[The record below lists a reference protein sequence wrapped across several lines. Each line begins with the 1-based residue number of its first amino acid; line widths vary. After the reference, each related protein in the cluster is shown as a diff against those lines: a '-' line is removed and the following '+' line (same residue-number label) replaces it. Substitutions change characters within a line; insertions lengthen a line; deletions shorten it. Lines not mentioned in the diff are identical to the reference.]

1 MNAGEG
7 DSGGHV
13 LPRSCNGL
21 RQKCMEEDT
30 CEVVGHVTVSVVYGG
45 GYLAATDSVH
55 PVRQAARARS
65 QKSAHRSLL
74 PV

>member
-1 MNAGEG
+1 MRGG
-7 DSGGHV
+7 RPCDSVSSVWRRILGG
-13 LPRSCNGL
+13 NN
-21 RQKCMEEDT
+21 
-30 CEVVGHVTVSVVYGG
+30 GG
-45 GYLAATDSVH
+45 GYLAATMEEDTWRHQTAYTLYDSVH